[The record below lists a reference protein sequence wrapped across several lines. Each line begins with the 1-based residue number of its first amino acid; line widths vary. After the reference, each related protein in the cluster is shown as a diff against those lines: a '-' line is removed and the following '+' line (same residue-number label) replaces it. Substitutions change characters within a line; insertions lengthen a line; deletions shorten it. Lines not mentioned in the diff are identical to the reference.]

1 MDLKKSKQ
9 IQCDFI
15 YIFVTVTLQNNKQY
29 LLTKKTKQLWQRY
42 INFVD
47 KFLQKTLCF
56 QLFFVPLHCK
66 QRYKIYV

>member
-29 LLTKKTKQLWQRY
+29 LLTNNKNKT
-42 INFVD
+42 
-47 KFLQKTLCF
+47 TMAE
-56 QLFFVPLHCK
+56 
-66 QRYKIYV
+66 IYQPYR